1 MNLICFGNLGYVG
14 TVLNKAFKKKFPHYV
29 GFDIGYFKHCYL
41 KKEKINKQIIGDV
54 RKINELDLTNFDVVI
69 YLAALSNDP
78 LGSTFSKA
86 TKQVNFESCLNIAK
100 LAKSSGVKKF
110 IFASSC
116 SIYGKSG
123 DKIIGESDKL
133 NPLTD
138 YAKSKINAENKLKE
152 LSSPSFTIT
161 CLRFATACGFSNR
174 MRVDIVLNNFI
185 SLAIHQKKI
194 ILNSNGESFRPLIHV
209 NDMVRAIEWACERK
223 RDIGGQFLALNVGC
237 NEWNFKIIDLAKL
250 VSKTL
255 GNVPVNFGN
264 NATLD
269 PRSYSVD
276 FSLFKNLAPSYQPK
290 EKIEDSIKET
300 FKKLSNFHKKSHTR
314 DFSRFSRLEVLNSL
328 LDREKINSNLEWI

>member
-14 TVLNKAFKKKFPHYV
+14 TVLNKTFKKKFSHYV
-29 GFDIGYFKHCYL
+29 GFDIGYFKNCYL
-41 KKEKINKQIIGDV
+41 QQEKINKQIFGDV
-54 RKINELDLTNFDVVI
+54 RKINKLDLTNFDVVI

-123 DKIIGESDKL
+123 DKIISESDKL

-185 SLAIHQKKI
+185 SLAIYQKKI

-223 RDIGGQFLALNVGC
+223 RDIGGNFLALNVGC